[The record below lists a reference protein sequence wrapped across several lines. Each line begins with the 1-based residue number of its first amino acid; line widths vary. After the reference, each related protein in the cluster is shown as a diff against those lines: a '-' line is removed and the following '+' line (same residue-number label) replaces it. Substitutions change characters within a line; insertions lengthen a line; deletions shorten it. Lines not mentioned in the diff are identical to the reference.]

1 MAGRP
6 YIKGLG
12 DSHACTIMGNTISV
26 RKPKEV
32 KGKGEVSEEAR
43 KMLKG
48 GGR

>member
-1 MAGRP
+1 MAGDP
-6 YIKGLG
+6 YIREPG
-12 DSHACTIMGNTISV
+12 DSRAATIMGNTIQV
-26 RKPKEV
+26 RRPQPV